1 MSPIIKSK
9 YRLDLANWY
18 EVVLV
23 IVLIDI
29 EVLPLTTALKFI
41 VYFLLQIE
49 EAMLFNI
56 FIVRDP
62 FFGLCFFLEYPQI
75 FFNQNIS

>member
-9 YRLDLANWY
+9 DRLDLADRS

-29 EVLPLTTALKFI
+29 EVLPLTTALKI
-41 VYFLLQIE
+41 IIYFLPQIE
-49 EAMLFNI
+49 EAMLFDI

-62 FFGLCFFLEYPQI
+62 FFGLCLFLEYPQI
-75 FFNQNIS
+75 FFY